1 MTTCTTC
8 PYCGVG
14 CGILATP
21 TESGVSIKG
30 DPDHPAN
37 YGRLCTK
44 GSALGETLDLEG
56 RLLKPRINGQDATW
70 DKAIASVASAFSTAI
85 RDHGPDSVAI
95 YGSGQLLT
103 EDYYVANK
111 FMKGFVGSANIDTN
125 SRLCMASTVAGHKRA
140 FGSDTVPGTYEDLE
154 QADLVV
160 LVGSNLAWCH
170 PVLYQRLT
178 AAKAARP
185 DMKVVNIDPR
195 RTATSDLADMH
206 LALAPG
212 SDVALFNGLL
222 ADIEATGAI
231 DAEYVAAH
239 VDGLPEALAKARTS
253 TRLVCGETDLTTEEV
268 RSFYELW
275 TSTERVVTVFSQG
288 VNQSTSGVD
297 KVNAIINC
305 HLATG
310 RIGRRGM
317 GPFSV
322 TGQPNAMGGRE
333 VGGLSN
339 MLACHLGL
347 EDPAHRDAVQAHWC
361 APTMATAPGLK
372 AVDLFRA
379 CANGQ
384 IKALWIMSTNP
395 AVSMPEADM
404 VKAAIKATPFVAVSD
419 MFPDTDT
426 AKLADVLLPAAG
438 WGEKAGTVTN
448 SDRTISRQRAFLPA
462 PGEARPDWRIISDVA
477 AAMRW
482 REAFDYQGPADIFR
496 EHAALSGVAA
506 SLGGDFE
513 ISRLAG
519 ISNAEYEALSP
530 VRWPVASS
538 KSGGRF
544 FGDGQFFTPN
554 KRAKIIAVI
563 PKPLAKALS
572 DERPLRLNT
581 GRVRDH
587 WHTMTRTARSPR
599 LNHHIAEPFVEI
611 HPSDADHL
619 GLRAADLA
627 EVSSDHGAAVLR
639 VLVTDRVRKG
649 DVFVPMHWTA
659 KYASTGKVG
668 PLVPAAVDP
677 ISGQPE
683 LKGAACSLKPYAPE
697 WYGFAIGSN
706 KPPGAFQTDYWA
718 LSSFGAGWRAE
729 LASRNKAV
737 SLKDLAAQLFGDCG
751 EVVSVND
758 ASRGVERLAVLK
770 NGVVMGALFK
780 APEPVA
786 VDRDHTS
793 HLFGSAVSPHE
804 LLAGVRQS
812 KLPPPGP
819 IVCSCFSVGA
829 NTIMR
834 TVIGRKLTSVEEI
847 GSLLSAGTGCGSCH
861 KDLLDFLEKA
871 SLPLPAA

>member
-1 MTTCTTC
+1 MATRTTC

-14 CGILATP
+14 CGVLATP
-21 TESGVSIKG
+21 DDAGGAAIKG

-37 YGRLCTK
+37 FGRLCTK
-44 GSALGETLDLEG
+44 GSALGETIGLEG
-56 RLLKPRINGQDATW
+56 RALAPLIGGREATW
-70 DKAIASVASAFSTAI
+70 DDAIRRVATAFSDAI

-154 QADLVV
+154 EADLVV

-170 PVLYQRLT
+170 PVLYQRLA

-185 DMKVVNIDPR
+185 GMKVVNIDPR

-222 ADIEATGAI
+222 VEVETSGAI
-231 DAEYVAAH
+231 DAAYVAAH
-239 VDGLPEALAKARTS
+239 VDGLPEALAKARIDTGE
-253 TRLVCGETDLTTEEV
+253 VCAQTDLTTAEV
-268 RSFYELW
+268 WAFYKLW

-310 RIGRRGM
+310 RIGRPGM

-347 EDPAHRDAVQAHWC
+347 ENPAHRDAVQTHWK
-361 APTMATAPGLK
+361 APRIPAQPGLK
-372 AVDLFRA
+372 AIDLFRA
-379 CANGQ
+379 CADGQ

-395 AVSMPEADM
+395 AVSMPDADA
-404 VKAAIKATPFVAVSD
+404 VRDAIQATPFVAVSD

-426 AKLADVLLPAAG
+426 ARLADVILPAAG
-438 WGEKAGTVTN
+438 WGEKSGTVTN
-448 SDRTISRQRAFLPA
+448 SDRTISRQRPFLPM
-462 PGEARPDWRIISDVA
+462 PGQTRPDWRIISDVA
-477 AAMRW
+477 AAMGW
-482 REAFDYQGPADIFR
+482 RDAFAYDGPADIFR
-496 EHAALSGVAA
+496 EHAALSGVAT
-506 SLGGDFE
+506 SLGADFD
-513 ISRLAG
+513 IGALTG
-519 ISNAEYEALSP
+519 LTDAEYDALQP
-530 VRWPVASS
+530 IKWPVS
-538 KSGGRF
+538 KAVTNKRLFAEGG
-544 FGDGQFFTPN
+544 FFTPN
-554 KRAKIIAVI
+554 RRARIIPVE
-563 PKPLAKALS
+563 PKPLVAAVSSKL
-572 DERPLRLNT
+572 PFRLNT
-581 GRVRDH
+581 GRLRDH

-599 LNHHIAEPFVEI
+599 LNHHIAEPFVEM
-611 HPSDADHL
+611 HPSDADQL
-619 GLRAADLA
+619 GLNAADLA
-627 EVSSDHGAAVLR
+627 RVNGALGEVVVR

-649 DVFVPMHWTA
+649 NVFVPMHWTEKFSSA
-659 KYASTGKVG
+659 GKIG
-668 PLVPAAVDP
+668 PLASAAVDP

-683 LKGAACSLKPYAPE
+683 LKGAVCSVRPYLPE
-697 WYGFAIGSN
+697 WYGFAIGRGQQ
-706 KPPGAFQTDYWA
+706 PGTLPTDYWA
-718 LSSFGAGWRAE
+718 LSSFRAGWRAE
-729 LASRNKAV
+729 LASKDQSVRME
-737 SLKDLAAQLFGDCG
+737 DLAIHLFADCN
-751 EVVSVND
+751 EAVSVND
-758 ASRGVERLAVLK
+758 SSRGIERLAVIRDGL
-770 NGVVMGALFK
+770 VVGALFK
-780 APEPVA
+780 GRKPVV
-786 VDRDHTS
+786 VDRDHAL
-793 HLFGSAVSPHE
+793 HLFEANVGPLE

-812 KLPPPGP
+812 ELPPPGP

-829 NTIMR
+829 NTITQ
-834 TVIGRKLTSVEEI
+834 TVAERKLTSVDEI
-847 GSLLSAGTGCGSCH
+847 GSALSAGTGCGSCRSELSE
-861 KDLLDFLEKA
+861 LLLEA
-871 SLPLPAA
+871 G